1 MNTQRIYREFIH
13 KEAVFR
19 IYCQSFDAVTAEIV
33 RQRKI
38 LEDYIA
44 RHGEFQTAFEPIALL
59 PDAPSSAQQMACAVD
74 RVGVGPMAAVAGTM
88 AQLAAQA
95 AIDAGD
101 TDVII
106 ENGGDI
112 YLQVDRPV
120 VIEIFAGSDKLPGR
134 LGFSLTPENTPVSI
148 CSSSGKMGHS
158 TSLGCCDLAT
168 VVSKDAALA
177 DAAAT
182 QAANLVRTQADVEPT
197 LDCISKIDGILGV
210 LIVKDDRVGMAGK
223 LPPLVKIKSN

>member
-1 MNTQRIYREFIH
+1 M
-13 KEAVFR
+13 A
-19 IYCQSFDAVTAEIV
+19 
-33 RQRKI
+33 
-38 LEDYIA
+38 IA
-44 RHGEFQTAFEPIALL
+44 AN
-59 PDAPSSAQQMACAVD
+59 

-95 AIDAGD
+95 AIHAGD

-112 YLQVDRPV
+112 FLQVDRPV
-120 VIEIFAGSDKLPGR
+120 IIEMFAGSDKLPGR
-134 LGFSLTPENTPVSI
+134 LGFSLKPEQTPVSV

-158 TSLGCCDLAT
+158 TSLGQCDLAT

-182 QAANLVRTQADVEPT
+182 QAANLVRTPEDVEPT
-197 LDCISKIDGILGV
+197 LNRIAAIDGVDGV
-210 LIVKDDRVGMAGK
+210 LIIKDKYIGMVGK
-223 LPPLVKIKSN
+223 LPPLVKIRD

>member
-1 MNTQRIYREFIH
+1 MNPQRNYKTFIH

-19 IYCQSFDAVTAEIV
+19 ICCMHYDAVAAKIV
-33 RQRKI
+33 RQRQM
-38 LEDYIA
+38 LEAYIS
-44 RHGEFQTAFEPIALL
+44 RHAEFQTAFEPVALL
-59 PDAPSSAQQMACAVD
+59 ADAPPSAQQMAFAAD
-74 RVGVGPMAAVAGTM
+74 RIGVGPMAAVAGTM
-88 AQLAAQA
+88 AQLAAKE
-95 AIDAGD
+95 AINAGD

-112 YLQVDRPV
+112 YLQVDHPV

-134 LGFSLTPENTPVSI
+134 LGFSLKPEQTPVAI

-158 TSLGCCDLAT
+158 TSLGQCDLAT

-182 QAANLVRTQADVEPT
+182 QAANLVHTAEDVEPT
-197 LDCISKIDGILGV
+197 LNRIVAIDGVDGI
-210 LIVKDDRVGMAGK
+210 LIVKDEHTGMAGN
-223 LPPLVKIKSN
+223 LPHLVQIRN

>member
-1 MNTQRIYREFIH
+1 MNRQRAYREFIY

-19 IYCQSFDAVTAEIV
+19 ICCKSFDTVTAEIV

-38 LEDYIA
+38 LEAYIS
-44 RHGEFQTAFEPIALL
+44 RHTEFQTAFEPVALL
-59 PDAPSSAQQMACAVD
+59 NDTPYSAQQMAVAAD

-95 AIDAGD
+95 AINAGD

-112 YLQVDRPV
+112 FLQVDRPV

-134 LGFSLTPENTPVSI
+134 LGFSLQPEQTPVSV

-158 TSLGCCDLAT
+158 MSLGQCDLAT

-182 QAANLVRTQADVEPT
+182 QAANLVRTPEDVEPT
-197 LDCISKIDGILGV
+197 LNRISTIDGVIGV
-210 LIVKDDRVGMAGK
+210 LIVKDDQVGMAGK
-223 LPPLVKIKSN
+223 LPPLVKIRT